1 MENEP
6 LKIEEIVPTI
16 EKVKDTIVSMEKNL
30 KKMNLEIEEKEKALQ
45 EREEKLN
52 QANIQ
57 RQQLEF
63 DYMSLETEFKKI
75 SELFSELSGK
85 QEVSL
90 DIKQLL
96 SIYITLLEKV
106 FTGKPHAKILYLLH
120 GDKSEMSREELT
132 KTTGF
137 SAAIVLHSLHELNRA
152 ELIEYDEESSR
163 AILKNRIYE

>member
-63 DYMSLETEFKKI
+63 DYMSLETEFKKV